1 MNTKKFI
8 NLLGSVSDTKT
19 MPTFNTKKWLEVND
33 QCGGSCNLNKQ
44 IRFKTSMLRSDYFDF
59 RDVYIVAKG
68 KITVGGVVGRDTYN
82 RKLVIKSCGPFT
94 SCIPKI
100 NNNLI
105 DNAKDLDIL
114 MKTYNLIEYS

>member
-1 MNTKKFI
+1 
-8 NLLGSVSDTKT
+8 
-19 MPTFNTKKWLEVND
+19 
-33 QCGGSCNLNKQ
+33 
-44 IRFKTSMLRSDYFDF
+44 MLRSDLFDF
-59 RDVYIVAKG
+59 RDVYIVVKG

-82 RKLVIKSCGPFT
+82 KKLVIKSCGPFT
-94 SCIPKI
+94 SCISKI

>member
-19 MPTFNTKKWLEVND
+19 MPTFNAKKWVEVND
-33 QCGGSCNLNKQ
+33 QSGGSCNLNKQ
-44 IRFKTSMLRSDYFDF
+44 IRFKTSMLQSDLFDF
-59 RDVYIVAKG
+59 RDVYIVVKG

-82 RKLVIKSCGPFT
+82 RELVIKSCGPFT
-94 SCIPKI
+94 SCISKI
-100 NNNLI
+100 INNLI
-105 DNAKDLDIL
+105 DNAEDLDIL